1 MTQYPAYNA
10 IALPRYPF
18 DQIHAVAVQ
27 ADNDGDVVQLAS
39 GLFGVVQGV
48 GGGNDAVAVGDP
60 VCFRI
65 AGVYDV
71 LANTADIYAD
81 GAPVFFDTVNLIAVT
96 TASGTCFYLGSA
108 VGAKLSGS
116 NRVRVL
122 LNGNI
127 APNLG
132 SAASVTT
139 LTVSSTASLEGN
151 TTVSGTLG
159 VTGAA
164 TLSST
169 IAVTGAGTFSSTAS
183 FAGLVTASVG
193 ITIPGRTP

>member
-1 MTQYPAYNA
+1 ML
-10 IALPRYPF
+10 LPR
-18 DQIHAVAVQ
+18 Q
-27 ADNDGDVVQLAS
+27 
-39 GLFGVVQGV
+39 
-48 GGGNDAVAVGDP
+48 
-60 VCFRI
+60 RR
-65 AGVYDV
+65 
-71 LANTADIYAD
+71 
-81 GAPVFFDTVNLIAVT
+81 
-96 TASGTCFYLGSA
+96 
-108 VGAKLSGS
+108 GAKLSGS

-122 LNGNI
+122 LNGDI
-127 APNLG
+127 ANLG

-193 ITIPGRTP
+193 ITIPGCTP